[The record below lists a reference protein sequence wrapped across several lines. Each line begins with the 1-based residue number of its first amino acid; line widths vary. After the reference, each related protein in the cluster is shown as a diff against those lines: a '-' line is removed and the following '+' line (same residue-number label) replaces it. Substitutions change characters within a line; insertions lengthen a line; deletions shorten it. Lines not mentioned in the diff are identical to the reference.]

1 MNRRGKLEEREILRE
16 YRTLYRIV
24 FLSFLK
30 IRILFSGIMIKPKDS
45 FHDSY
50 CEISKFLFS
59 YDSFIRKE
67 NYWKLGFISRD

>member
-1 MNRRGKLEEREILRE
+1 MNRRGKLEEREVLRE

-50 CEISKFLFS
+50 YEISKLLFS
-59 YDSFIRKE
+59 YASFIRKE
-67 NYWKLGFISRD
+67 TWKLGFISRD